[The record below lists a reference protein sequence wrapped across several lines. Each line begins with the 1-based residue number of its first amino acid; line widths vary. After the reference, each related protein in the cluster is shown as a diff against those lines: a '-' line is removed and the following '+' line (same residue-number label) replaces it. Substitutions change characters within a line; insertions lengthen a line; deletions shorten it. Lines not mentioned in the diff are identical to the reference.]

1 MLAKRVRIKVLWCF
15 CCYCIVILSGKW
27 TVNGEE
33 YEEDDGILKGSDKE
47 LSDLVLTTALGKIR
61 GTLLTSQS
69 GRNFYAFRG
78 IRYAKAPEGALRF
91 KPPEP
96 VEQWFDIFDATADG
110 PMCPQPGLNS
120 LDVSE
125 DCLRLNIYTRELP
138 SESNPNVKKPV
149 IVFIH
154 PGGFYSLSG
163 QSKNFAGP
171 HYFMDRNIVLV
182 TFNYR
187 LGSLGFLSTGT
198 KEAPGNFGLKDQV
211 LLMRW
216 LKLHISRFG
225 GDAGSITLLGYGAGA
240 LSITLHMV
248 SPMSRNL
255 FHKAIIMSGS
265 ATGQWELP
273 QEQMELAQRQA
284 ILLKC
289 PAENVTEMMDCLKE
303 KHYLQYANT
312 LNSMFEFGRHNPLI
326 LWKPVVERDFGQER
340 FLVEDPVKS
349 YQNSEFMKIPIITG
363 MTKDEFVGP
372 ALGILENESLLR
384 TFEYHFDQV
393 APICFLYNSSSPK
406 ASNISSELWKFY
418 FGDQPLS
425 LQLSL
430 DNLTKLYSDALTGF
444 STHRFVHLAARSTK
458 VYYYRF
464 SYQGQKSHINYPE
477 NGPYGVVHH
486 DDLMYL
492 FVIPSVSRMFSEDD
506 DDSAMVNIITRMF
519 SSFAYKGDPNK
530 PSDEQL
536 RNIRWRPFSYKK
548 QHYLDIGDEVVMR
561 GGLNTERYELWKRL
575 FPLNWRR
582 QSKRNPKAS
591 QDYE

>member
-1 MLAKRVRIKVLWCF
+1 M
-15 CCYCIVILSGKW
+15 
-27 TVNGEE
+27 
-33 YEEDDGILKGSDKE
+33 GSDKE

-61 GTLLTSQS
+61 GTLLTSQA

-78 IRYAKAPEGALRF
+78 IRYAKAPIGDLRF
-91 KPPEP
+91 KPAEP
-96 VEQWFDIFDATADG
+96 VEQWFDIFDATIDG

-125 DCLRLNIYTRELP
+125 DCLRVNIYTRELP
-138 SESNPNVKKPV
+138 SENNPNVKKPV

-154 PGGFYSLSG
+154 PGEFYSLSG

-171 HYFMDRNIVLV
+171 QYFMDRNIVLV

-187 LGSLGFLSTGT
+187 LASLGFLSTGT
-198 KEAPGNFGLKDQV
+198 REAPGNLGLKDQV
-211 LLMRW
+211 LLLRW

-225 GDAGSITLLGYGAGA
+225 GDSSSITLLGYGAGA

-273 QEQMELAQRQA
+273 EEQLALAQRQA
-284 ILLKC
+284 TLLKC
-289 PAENVTEMMDCLKE
+289 PSENITEMMYCLKE
-303 KHYLQYANT
+303 KHYLQYANSLT
-312 LNSMFEFGRHNPLI
+312 YMFEFGRQNPLI

-340 FLVEDPVKS
+340 FLIEDPVKS
-349 YQNSEFMKIPIITG
+349 YQNGEFMKIPIITG

-372 ALGILENESLLR
+372 AINILENEHLLR

-406 ASNISSELWKFY
+406 AANISSELWNFY

-430 DNLTKLYSDALTGF
+430 ENLTKLYSDALTGF
-444 STHRFVHLAARSTK
+444 AVHRFVHLAARSTK

-492 FVIPSVSRMFSEDD
+492 FVEPSVSRMFTDD
-506 DDSAMVNIITRMF
+506 DDDFIMVNTLTRMF

-536 RNIRWRPFSYKK
+536 RNMRWRPFSYKK
-548 QHYLDIGDEVVMR
+548 QYYLDIGDELVMR

-582 QSKRNPKAS
+582 QSKNGAGNMIN
-591 QDYE
+591 DYE